1 MATIGLLLVGIG
13 GVAGGW
19 LFLNGAENN
28 YWQIFTTVEDEK
40 PTVKNEEINTNSNV
54 GAIDTVTLQNELAS
68 AKIKAEE
75 LAAELLREQEKIKAN
90 ERSRLLAQQK
100 QAAEEE
106 ASKLAKLEAESA
118 AKLARER
125 AQRRRITQALDAA
138 SKSLDSGL
146 FKDAETY
153 LDTVSSLD
161 SGNERLIQLRARL
174 RAAIQMSRA
183 PVSDREFNS
192 VVSRF
197 DELRRAIQSKDE
209 EKIKRI
215 ASASSQNDLFAQ
227 LMSRFAKLEVS
238 IYDIKLNNAEK
249 FKTIS

>member
-1 MATIGLLLVGIG
+1 M
-13 GVAGGW
+13 
-19 LFLNGAENN
+19 
-28 YWQIFTTVEDEK
+28 
-40 PTVKNEEINTNSNV
+40 
-54 GAIDTVTLQNELAS
+54 
-68 AKIKAEE
+68 
-75 LAAELLREQEKIKAN
+75 
-90 ERSRLLAQQK
+90 
-100 QAAEEE
+100 
-106 ASKLAKLEAESA
+106 AKLEAESA

-249 FKTIS
+249 SISAVLRIDRMIRDNGDFSIPSNAYRERRLSSRRIGRQWSLIQW